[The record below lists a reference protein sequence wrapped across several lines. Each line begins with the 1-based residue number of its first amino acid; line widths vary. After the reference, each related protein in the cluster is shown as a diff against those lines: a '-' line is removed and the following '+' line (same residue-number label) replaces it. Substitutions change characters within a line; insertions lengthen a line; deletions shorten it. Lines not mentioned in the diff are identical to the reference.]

1 MKQIRNDS
9 EIDNQY
15 SKMASIKTAY
25 EAGIQSKVDIA
36 KKHGISPVTLWRH
49 AQKGNWSYGKM
60 REDVLE
66 SMSEEALKR
75 LGKLTGSIIEEHV
88 MLLSGLRQQILTAT
102 DTSEIKRMSTQVDA
116 LVKCIKGERTA
127 LGLPNHIVGMST
139 EGGEVIL

>member
-1 MKQIRNDS
+1 M
-9 EIDNQY
+9 NQH
-15 SKMASIKTAY
+15 SDLFLQKADY

-36 KKHGISPVTLWRH
+36 KKHGISSVTLWRH
-49 AQKGNWSYGKM
+49 ANKGNWSYGRM

-88 MLLSGLRQQILTAT
+88 MLFSGLRQQILKAT

-127 LGLPNHIVGMST
+127 LGLPNHIVGMTT
-139 EGGEVIL
+139 EGGELIL

>member
-15 SKMASIKTAY
+15 SKMASIKTDY
-25 EAGIQSKVDIA
+25 EAGIQSKVNIA
-36 KKHGISPVTLWRH
+36 KKHNISTVTLWRH
-49 AQKGNWSYGKM
+49 ANKGNWSYGRM

-88 MLLSGLRQQILTAT
+88 VLLSGLRKQILTAT
-102 DTSEIKRMSTQVDA
+102 DSSEVKRMSTQVDA

-127 LGLPNHIVGMST
+127 LGLPNHIVGMTT
-139 EGGEVIL
+139 EDGEVIL

>member
-1 MKQIRNDS
+1 MNHHSDICTLKAD
-9 EIDNQY
+9 
-15 SKMASIKTAY
+15 Y
-25 EAGIQSKVDIA
+25 EAGIQSKVEIA

-49 AQKGNWSYGKM
+49 SRKGNWSYGRL

-88 MLLSGLRQQILTAT
+88 MLLSGLRQQILKAT
-102 DTSEIKRMSTQVDA
+102 DSSEIKRMSSQVDA

-127 LGLPNHIVGMST
+127 LGLPNHIVGMTT
-139 EGGEVIL
+139 EGGEFIL

>member
-1 MKQIRNDS
+1 MKSVYIS
-9 EIDNQY
+9 ELKLKAD
-15 SKMASIKTAY
+15 Y
-25 EAGIQSKVDIA
+25 EAGIQSKVEIA
-36 KKHGISPVTLWRH
+36 KKHNISTVTLWRH
-49 AQKGNWSYGKM
+49 AQKGKWSYGRM

-88 MLLSGLRQQILTAT
+88 MLLSGLRQQILKAT
-102 DTSEIKRMSTQVDA
+102 DSSEIKRMSSQVDA

-127 LGLPNHIVGMST
+127 LGLPNHIVGMTT

>member
-1 MKQIRNDS
+1 MKQIRNDN

-15 SKMASIKTAY
+15 SKMASIKTDY

-36 KKHGISPVTLWRH
+36 KKHGISSVTLWRH
-49 AQKGNWSYGKM
+49 ANKGNWSYGRL
-60 REDVLE
+60 REEVLE

-88 MLLSGLRQQILTAT
+88 MLLSTLRQQILTAT
-102 DTSEIKRMSTQVDA
+102 DTSEIKRMSSQVDA

-127 LGLPNHIVGMST
+127 LGLPNHIVGMTT
-139 EGGEVIL
+139 EGGEGIL

>member
-1 MKQIRNDS
+1 M
-9 EIDNQY
+9 NQL
-15 SKMASIKTAY
+15 SNLCLLKADY
-25 EAGIQSKVDIA
+25 EAGIQSKVNIA

-49 AQKGNWSYGKM
+49 AQKGNWSYGRM

-88 MLLSGLRQQILTAT
+88 MLLSALRKQILRAT
-102 DTSEIKRMSTQVDA
+102 DTSEIKRMSSQVDA

-127 LGLPNHIVGMST
+127 LGLPDRIVGMTT
-139 EGGEVIL
+139 ESGEVIL

>member
-1 MKQIRNDS
+1 M
-9 EIDNQY
+9 NQH
-15 SKMASIKTAY
+15 SDLSLLKADY

-49 AQKGNWSYGKM
+49 ANKGNWSYGRM

-66 SMSEEALKR
+66 SMSEEALKH

-88 MLLSGLRQQILTAT
+88 MLLSGLRKQILTAT
-102 DTSEIKRMSTQVDA
+102 DSSEIKRMSTQVDA

-127 LGLPNHIVGMST
+127 LGLPNHIVGMTT
-139 EGGEVIL
+139 EGGGEAIL

>member
-1 MKQIRNDS
+1 M
-9 EIDNQY
+9 NQH
-15 SKMASIKTAY
+15 SDLSLLKADY

-36 KKHGISPVTLWRH
+36 KKHGISTVTLWRH
-49 AQKGNWSYGKM
+49 ANKGNWSYGRL

-102 DTSEIKRMSTQVDA
+102 DSSEIKRMSSKVDA

-127 LGLPNHIVGMST
+127 LGLPNHIVGMTT
-139 EGGEVIL
+139 ESGEVIL

>member
-1 MKQIRNDS
+1 MKSAYISQLKLKAD
-9 EIDNQY
+9 
-15 SKMASIKTAY
+15 Y

-49 AQKGNWSYGKM
+49 ANKGNWSYGRL
-60 REDVLE
+60 REEVLE
-66 SMSEEALKR
+66 SMSQEALKR

-102 DTSEIKRMSTQVDA
+102 DTSEIKRMSSQVDA

-127 LGLPNHIVGMST
+127 LGLPNHIVGMTT

>member
-1 MKQIRNDS
+1 M
-9 EIDNQY
+9 NQH
-15 SKMASIKTAY
+15 SDLSLLKADY

-49 AQKGNWSYGKM
+49 ANKGNWSYGRM

-88 MLLSGLRQQILTAT
+88 MLLSGLRQQILKAT

-127 LGLPNHIVGMST
+127 LGLPNHIVGMTT

>member
-15 SKMASIKTAY
+15 SKMASIKTDY

-49 AQKGNWSYGKM
+49 AKKGNWSYGSL
-60 REDVLE
+60 REELLE
-66 SMSEEALKR
+66 TMSEKAMKR

-88 MLLSGLRQQILTAT
+88 MLLSGLRQQILKTT
-102 DTSEIKRMSTQVDA
+102 DTSEIKKMSTQVDA

-127 LGLPNHIVGMST
+127 LGLPNHIVGTIT

>member
-1 MKQIRNDS
+1 MKSAYISQLKLKAD
-9 EIDNQY
+9 
-15 SKMASIKTAY
+15 Y

-36 KKHGISPVTLWRH
+36 KKHGISSVTLWRH
-49 AQKGNWSYGKM
+49 ANKGTWSYGRM

-88 MLLSGLRQQILTAT
+88 MLLSGLRKQILTAT
-102 DTSEIKRMSTQVDA
+102 DTSEIKRMSSQVDA

-127 LGLPNHIVGMST
+127 LGLPNHIVGMTT
-139 EGGEVIL
+139 EGGEVIP

>member
-1 MKQIRNDS
+1 MKSAYISQLKLKAD
-9 EIDNQY
+9 
-15 SKMASIKTAY
+15 Y

-49 AQKGNWSYGKM
+49 ANKGNWSYERL
-60 REDVLE
+60 REEVLE
-66 SMSEEALKR
+66 SMSQEALKR

-88 MLLSGLRQQILTAT
+88 MLLSALRQQILTAT
-102 DTSEIKRMSTQVDA
+102 DPSEIKRMSSQVDA

-127 LGLPNHIVGMST
+127 LGLPNHIVGMTT

>member
-1 MKQIRNDS
+1 M
-9 EIDNQY
+9 NQH
-15 SKMASIKTAY
+15 SDLSLLKADY
-25 EAGIQSKVDIA
+25 EAGIQSKVNIA
-36 KKHGISPVTLWRH
+36 KKHSISTVTLWRH
-49 AQKGNWSYGKM
+49 ANKGNWSYGRL
-60 REDVLE
+60 REEVLE

-88 MLLSGLRQQILTAT
+88 MLLSGLRKQILTAT

-127 LGLPNHIVGMST
+127 LGLPNHIVGMTT

>member
-1 MKQIRNDS
+1 MKSAYISQLKLKAD
-9 EIDNQY
+9 
-15 SKMASIKTAY
+15 Y

-49 AQKGNWSYGKM
+49 ANKGNWSYGRM

-75 LGKLTGSIIEEHV
+75 LGRLTGSIIEEHV

-102 DTSEIKRMSTQVDA
+102 DSSEIKRMSSQVDA

-127 LGLPNHIVGMST
+127 LGLPNHIVGMTT

>member
-1 MKQIRNDS
+1 MKSAYISQLKLKAD
-9 EIDNQY
+9 
-15 SKMASIKTAY
+15 Y

-49 AQKGNWSYGKM
+49 ANKGNWSYGRL
-60 REDVLE
+60 REEVLE

-88 MLLSGLRQQILTAT
+88 MLLSGLRKQILTAT
-102 DTSEIKRMSTQVDA
+102 DSSEIKRMSSQVDA

-127 LGLPNHIVGMST
+127 LGLPNHIVGMTT

>member
-1 MKQIRNDS
+1 MKSAYISQLKLKAD
-9 EIDNQY
+9 
-15 SKMASIKTAY
+15 Y

-49 AQKGNWSYGKM
+49 ANKGNWSYGRL

-66 SMSEEALKR
+66 LMSKEALNR

-88 MLLSGLRQQILTAT
+88 MLLSGLRKQILTAT

-127 LGLPNHIVGMST
+127 LGLPNHIVGMTT

>member
-1 MKQIRNDS
+1 MNHHSDICTLKVD
-9 EIDNQY
+9 
-15 SKMASIKTAY
+15 Y
-25 EAGIQSKVDIA
+25 EAGIQSKINIA

-49 AQKGNWSYGKM
+49 AQKGNWSYGRM

-88 MLLSGLRQQILTAT
+88 MLLSALRQQILTTT
-102 DTSEIKRMSTQVDA
+102 DTSEIKRMSSQVDA

-127 LGLPNHIVGMST
+127 LGLPNHIVGMTT
-139 EGGEVIL
+139 EGGELIF

>member
-1 MKQIRNDS
+1 M
-9 EIDNQY
+9 NQH
-15 SKMASIKTAY
+15 SDLSLLKADY
-25 EAGIQSKVDIA
+25 EAGIQSKADIS

-49 AQKGNWSYGKM
+49 ANKGNWSYGWL
-60 REDVLE
+60 REEVLE
-66 SMSEEALKR
+66 SMSQEALKR

-102 DTSEIKRMSTQVDA
+102 DKSEIKRMSTQVDA

-127 LGLPNHIVGMST
+127 LGLPNHIVGMTS

>member
-1 MKQIRNDS
+1 M
-9 EIDNQY
+9 NQH
-15 SKMASIKTAY
+15 SDLSLLKADY

-36 KKHGISPVTLWRH
+36 KKHGISSVTLCRH
-49 AQKGNWSYGKM
+49 AQRGNWSYGRM

-88 MLLSGLRQQILTAT
+88 MLLSGLRKQILTAT
-102 DTSEIKRMSTQVDA
+102 DSSEIKRMSSQVDA

-127 LGLPNHIVGMST
+127 LGLPNHIVGMTT
-139 EGGEVIL
+139 ESGEAIL

>member
-1 MKQIRNDS
+1 MNQHS
-9 EIDNQY
+9 ELSLLRAD
-15 SKMASIKTAY
+15 Y

-36 KKHGISPVTLWRH
+36 KKHGISSVTLWRH
-49 AQKGNWSYGKM
+49 ANKGNWSYGRL
-60 REDVLE
+60 REEVLE

-88 MLLSGLRQQILTAT
+88 MLLSGLRKQILTAT

-127 LGLPNHIVGMST
+127 LGLPNHIVGMTT

>member
-1 MKQIRNDS
+1 MKQFCNVS

-15 SKMASIKTAY
+15 SKIASIKMDY
-25 EAGIQSKVDIA
+25 EAGIQSKADIS
-36 KKHGISPVTLWRH
+36 KKHCISPVTLWRH
-49 AQKGNWSYGKM
+49 AQKGNWSYGRL
-60 REDVLE
+60 REELLE

-75 LGKLTGSIIEEHV
+75 LGRLTGSIIEEHV

-116 LVKCIKGERTA
+116 LVKCIKGERKA
-127 LGLPNHIVGMST
+127 LGLPNHIVGMTS

>member
-1 MKQIRNDS
+1 MKSAYISQLKLKAD
-9 EIDNQY
+9 
-15 SKMASIKTAY
+15 Y

-36 KKHGISPVTLWRH
+36 NKHGISPVTLWRH
-49 AQKGNWSYGKM
+49 ANKGNWSYGRM
-60 REDVLE
+60 REEVLE

-88 MLLSGLRQQILTAT
+88 MLLSGLRKQILTAT

-127 LGLPNHIVGMST
+127 LGLPNHIVGMTT
-139 EGGEVIL
+139 EGGEAIL

>member
-1 MKQIRNDS
+1 M
-9 EIDNQY
+9 NQL
-15 SKMASIKTAY
+15 SDLCHLKADY

-49 AQKGNWSYGKM
+49 AQKGNWSYGRL

-88 MLLSGLRQQILTAT
+88 MLLSGLRKQILRAT

-127 LGLPNHIVGMST
+127 LGLPNHIVGMTT
-139 EGGEVIL
+139 EGGEFIL